1 MLLGNG
7 YCVEEYMGEAMNKE
21 YYEDVVMHCAELF
34 AKASTVEAEENREA
48 VKAAGQALRFC
59 GLKMR
64 RRNTEEKT
72 LLQSICFLDSED
84 MDLNRAKEFCYEEGN
99 GVIAVYTVYPLKEQD
114 AWSEREQKWLAFFVM
129 QLHEA
134 NERQNLQQDA
144 NYYRYHDPQT
154 KHTNMAYFS
163 ECCDLYIK
171 NNIID
176 QYTAMAV
183 NLSDFTNLNL
193 MIGSSN
199 CDTVLIKFMDWLK
212 EGLEDDEV
220 VSRISGDQF
229 ALLIRRNHE
238 EMILE
243 KLRSSDI
250 SYGDNLNDVVAV
262 SAEAGIYRLVEDV
275 ESHHNIIQAVSNALN
290 IAKNSLQIQFAYYDP
305 LASDVTEKKKFY
317 EEEFEKAL
325 INEDIHVFFQ
335 PKVSLKDY
343 DLIGAEAL
351 SRWFLNGEML
361 PPDSFIPILEET
373 TRICE
378 LDFYVLEHVC
388 KSIQEWIR
396 HGVKPVK
403 VSVNFSR
410 RHLSNKNLVNDIVQ
424 ILDKYEV
431 PHQYIEIELTE
442 TTIDADFAALK
453 KIVYS
458 LREHGIESSVD
469 DFGMGYSSLS
479 LIRDVPFNVLK
490 IDKSFLGDR
499 DTGSDERQRAM
510 MKHVIS
516 MANDLGMECIAEGVE
531 NMEHVQL
538 LKENKCYMA
547 QGFLFN
553 KPIPQE
559 EFEHILMHE

>member
-1 MLLGNG
+1 MK
-7 YCVEEYMGEAMNKE
+7 KE
-21 YYEDVVMHCAELF
+21 FYEDVVMNCAELF
-34 AKASTVEAEENREA
+34 SRAHTVEAEENKEAVREA
-48 VKAAGQALRFC
+48 GKELHFG
-59 GLKMR
+59 GLEMKR
-64 RRNTEEKT
+64 LDAEGKSVI
-72 LLQSICFLDSED
+72 QSICFMKPENVDRS
-84 MDLNRAKEFCYEEGN
+84 RVKEFCYKEED
-99 GVIAVYTVYPLKEQD
+99 GVTAVYTVYPLAGQD
-114 AWSEREQKWLAFFVM
+114 EWNERALKWLNFFVM

-134 NERQNLQQDA
+134 NERQNLVQDA

-163 ECCDLYIK
+163 ECCDFYIK
-171 NNIID
+171 NKIVD
-176 QYTAMAV
+176 RYTAISV

-193 MIGSSN
+193 LIGSSN
-199 CDTVLIKFMDWLK
+199 CDTVLIRYMDWLK

-229 ALLIRRNHE
+229 ALLIRKEHE

-250 SYGDNLNDVVAV
+250 VYGTHTNDVVTV
-262 SAEAGIYRLVEDV
+262 SAEAGIYRLSKDV
-275 ESHHNIIQAVSNALN
+275 ESHHNIIQAISNALN
-290 IAKNSLQIQFAYYDP
+290 VAKNSVQLQFSYYDP
-305 LASDVTEKKKFY
+305 LSADATEKKKFY
-317 EEEFEKAL
+317 EEAFEKAL
-325 INEDIHVFFQ
+325 ANENIHVFFQ

-351 SRWFLNGEML
+351 SRWIVNDEII

-378 LDFYVLEHVC
+378 LDFYVLDHVC
-388 KSIQEWIR
+388 KSIHSWIR

-410 RHLSNKNLVNDIVQ
+410 RHLSNKNLVQDIVQ
-424 ILDKYEV
+424 VLDKYEV

-442 TTIDADFAALK
+442 TTIDADFEALK
-453 KIVYS
+453 RVVYG
-458 LREHGIESSVD
+458 LREYGIESSVD

-479 LIRDVPFNVLK
+479 LIRDVPFKVLK
-490 IDKSFLGDR
+490 IDKSFLGDKNME
-499 DTGSDERQRAM
+499 SDERQRAM

-553 KPIPQE
+553 KPVPQE
-559 EFEHILMHE
+559 EFEEILMQS

>member
-1 MLLGNG
+1 MKTEQYRDMLLH
-7 YCVEEYMGEAMNKE
+7 CEKLLAQAHTVDSEKNKE
-21 YYEDVVMHCAELF
+21 AVREAAKMLSFSGLEMKRLDVSGKLMIQKICFMKQERESQAE
-34 AKASTVEAEENREA
+34 AKEYRFEEEN
-48 VKAAGQALRFC
+48 GIF
-59 GLKMR
+59 
-64 RRNTEEKT
+64 
-72 LLQSICFLDSED
+72 
-84 MDLNRAKEFCYEEGN
+84 
-99 GVIAVYTVYPLKEQD
+99 AVYKIYPPADQKEWD
-114 AWSEREQKWLAFFVM
+114 EECVSWLDFFVM
-129 QLHEA
+129 LLHEA
-134 NERQNLQQDA
+134 NMRQNLVQDA

-163 ECCDLYIK
+163 ECCDHYIK
-171 NNIID
+171 KQVID

-193 MIGSSN
+193 LIGSKN
-199 CDTVLIKFMDWLK
+199 CDTVLIRFMDWLK
-212 EGLEDDEV
+212 AELGEDEV
-220 VSRISGDQF
+220 VSRTSGDQF
-229 ALLIRRNHE
+229 ALLIHKDHE
-238 EMILE
+238 ESILD
-243 KLRSSDI
+243 KLRSSEI
-250 SYGDNLNDVVAV
+250 RYGKQPNDVVTV
-262 SAEAGIYRLVEDV
+262 SAEAGIYRLTADV
-275 ESHHNIIQAVSNALN
+275 ESYHNIIQAISSALN
-290 IAKNSLQIQFAYYDP
+290 IAKNSVQLEFAYYDP
-305 LASDVTEKKKFY
+305 MSAEASEKKKFY
-317 EEEFEKAL
+317 EEAFEKAL
-325 INEDIHVFFQ
+325 VNEDIHVFFQ

-351 SRWFLNGEML
+351 SRWIVDGEVV

-388 KSIQEWIR
+388 KSIQGWIQ

-424 ILDKYEV
+424 MLDKYEV

-453 KIVYS
+453 QIVYG

-479 LIRDVPFNVLK
+479 LIRDVPFKVLK
-490 IDKSFLGDR
+490 IDKSFLGDKNME
-499 DTGSDERQRAM
+499 SDERQRAM

-531 NMEHVQL
+531 SMEHVQL
-538 LKENKCYMA
+538 LKESKCYMA

-553 KPIPQE
+553 RPIPQE
-559 EFEHILMHE
+559 EFEEMLTQA